1 MAVNKTAF
9 LVGALAGGSVAV
21 AAFAGAGMKL
31 PATWNPAAHGGS
43 LINASTASVFAPPP
57 GAPQSFADIFERVSP
72 AVVSIHVTSK
82 VDISELRRQIPG
94 FENFPFEIVPKGG
107 GDGDDRP
114 APKQES

>member
-9 LVGALAGGSVAV
+9 VVGALAGGSIAA

-31 PATWNPAAHGGS
+31 PVTWAAGPHGGQ
-43 LINASTASVFAPPP
+43 LIPASTAPIFEPPP

-82 VDISELRRQIPG
+82 VDVSALRRQIPG
-94 FENFPFEIVPKGG
+94 FENFPFELVPKQIG
-107 GDGDDRP
+107 R
-114 APKQES
+114 AHV